1 MWRWTAEGR
10 VENYGWHKNG
20 GVCKVCLNVVE
31 LLSGIGKRLAF
42 LFMHYTLRFFIP
54 MTLVE
59 IVRIYI
65 KVDVL
70 ENEVMHVNIIDVLV
84 IY

>member
-1 MWRWTAEGR
+1 
-10 VENYGWHKNG
+10 
-20 GVCKVCLNVVE
+20 
-31 LLSGIGKRLAF
+31 
-42 LFMHYTLRFFIP
+42 